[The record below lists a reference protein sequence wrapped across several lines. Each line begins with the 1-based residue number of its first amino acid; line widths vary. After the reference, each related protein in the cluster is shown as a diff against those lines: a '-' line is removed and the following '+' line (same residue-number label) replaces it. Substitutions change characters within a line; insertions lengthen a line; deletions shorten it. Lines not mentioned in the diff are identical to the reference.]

1 MLASAQA
8 ARMGQGGPSQDEAS
22 TSEASTPQVQPW
34 RHYSSRA
41 TDTGILL
48 AEEESDE
55 LEQHEADRERAIE
68 RFYKEKKKRRLLGLH
83 RLGMLTSSAGSAYHM
98 AHAHGCMLAILA
110 YRTSKLYMH
119 MHASLVHSLAQ
130 PLILS

>member
-34 RHYSSRA
+34 RLYSSRA

-48 AEEESDE
+48 AEEGNDD
-55 LEQHEADRERAIE
+55 LEEHEADRERAIE
-68 RFYKEKKKRRLLGLH
+68 KFYREKKKRRLLGLH
-83 RLGMLTSSAGSAYHM
+83 RLGM
-98 AHAHGCMLAILA
+98 
-110 YRTSKLYMH
+110 
-119 MHASLVHSLAQ
+119 
-130 PLILS
+130 